1 MGETDLMKWLFDFIV
16 KPLYRKVIVIDAEY
30 KELSRL
36 LDKDK
41 TQLLQLREKKTTHIT
56 VSEHGAQFD
65 RDFENMINQSSRDQN
80 AIYKMLKEK
89 NDKILELPNLYSNID
104 ADKFPHLKGSINSYS
119 ESCKRL
125 SDNLSNRRELQEYL
139 EKFSKLN
146 NSMSSYQ
153 FVSRGFQTNL
163 SKDFTK
169 FFKEGKKKLDAIVNG
184 SDVDDLIA
192 VNENLKNQC
201 IEWASLTWWKKLW
214 RALRGEY

>member
-1 MGETDLMKWLFDFIV
+1 MGETDLMKGLLDFFV
-16 KPLYRKVIVIDAEY
+16 KLLYGKVLAINSEY
-30 KELSRL
+30 KELKRL
-36 LDKDK
+36 IDNDK
-41 TQLLQLREKKTTHIT
+41 TMLSQFRKKKTTHIT

-89 NDKILELPNLYSNID
+89 SDKILELPNLYSNID

-119 ESCKRL
+119 EICKRL

-153 FVSRGFQTNL
+153 FVSREFQTNL
-163 SKDFTK
+163 SKGFTE
-169 FFKEGKKKLDAIVNG
+169 FFKEWKKNLDDIVNG
-184 SDVDDLIA
+184 SDVDDLIV

>member
-1 MGETDLMKWLFDFIV
+1 MGETDLMKRLFDLIV

-89 NDKILELPNLYSNID
+89 SDKILELPNLYSNID

-125 SDNLSNRRELQEYL
+125 SDNLSKRRE
-139 EKFSKLN
+139 
-146 NSMSSYQ
+146 
-153 FVSRGFQTNL
+153 FQTNL

-169 FFKEGKKKLDAIVNG
+169 FFKEWKKKLDAIVNG

-214 RALRGEY
+214 RALRKEY

>member
-1 MGETDLMKWLFDFIV
+1 MGETDLMKRLFDLIV

-89 NDKILELPNLYSNID
+89 SDKILELPNLYSNID

-125 SDNLSNRRELQEYL
+125 SDNLSKRRE
-139 EKFSKLN
+139 
-146 NSMSSYQ
+146 
-153 FVSRGFQTNL
+153 FQTNL

-169 FFKEGKKKLDAIVNG
+169 FFKEWKKKLDAIVNG